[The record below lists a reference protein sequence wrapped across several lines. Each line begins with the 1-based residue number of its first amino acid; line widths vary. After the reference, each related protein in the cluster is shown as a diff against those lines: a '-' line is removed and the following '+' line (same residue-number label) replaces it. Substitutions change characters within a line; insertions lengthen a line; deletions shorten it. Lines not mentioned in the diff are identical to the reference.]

1 MQLFR
6 PERRFP
12 APPRLRSPHRAKR
25 SAAAPSIAPAPSP
38 APHRASRHRDV
49 TAAPGC
55 HRGTCSAVPWG
66 WGWPGCAERPHTC
79 GTPRNTMG
87 SGWGARAG
95 TRVRPQAAPQAAR
108 RPGEGCLATR
118 CLQGDAAPP
127 ARGVGRAPK
136 AMLRPWGDARGR
148 WGDAARRCHPGD
160 GDRASSWVGAGRE
173 LLWKPQQ
180 TGPSAGAAADWGA
193 RGHILSPVR
202 TLLWVDTSVPLPHL
216 VALCR
221 SCASARNPCVLRA
234 HPLGSA
240 PVPGGL
246 DPPGL
251 CVSLGSARLR
261 LPLGRHREVVAAH
274 GSAGDLQQL
283 SCIIAIFPC

>member
-1 MQLFR
+1 
-6 PERRFP
+6 
-12 APPRLRSPHRAKR
+12 
-25 SAAAPSIAPAPSP
+25 
-38 APHRASRHRDV
+38 
-49 TAAPGC
+49 
-55 HRGTCSAVPWG
+55 
-66 WGWPGCAERPHTC
+66 
-79 GTPRNTMG
+79 MG
-87 SGWGARAG
+87 SGWGARVG

-108 RPGEGCLATR
+108 RPGEGCLATH

-148 WGDAARRCHPGD
+148 WGDAARRYHPGD

-180 TGPSAGAAADWGA
+180 TGSSDADWGA
-193 RGHILSPVR
+193 RGHVPSPVG

-221 SCASARNPCVLRA
+221 SCASTEDPCVLRE

-246 DPPGL
+246 DPPGPPGDG
-251 CVSLGSARLR
+251 VSLGSTQLR
-261 LPLGRHREVVAAH
+261 LPLGRHKEVVAAH

-283 SCIIAIFPC
+283 SCIISISPC